1 MIGVVVLIP
10 TIFVGYQYLGTK
22 SDQANFNQ
30 AEVLG
35 TDYIRPFVP
44 IQKLHARH
52 WVLAMAVAK
61 GENYGAELQ
70 STRDEIESLMKSM
83 DDVNREIAPAMTA
96 LAQEANVDGKWND
109 VKGAWETAKAD
120 TDKAEP
126 DLAKRLKTI
135 EEAHKD
141 LLTKD
146 ASLVLDGV
154 ANQSNLILD
163 PDLDSYWLM
172 DLYVIKVPSLVNGFA
187 KLASRALAGG
197 GTATDR
203 VIEMSSI
210 YQTNLDLVDQ
220 SRNVNLKTS
229 IEQTPKFANLDTLN
243 DLYGNLDT
251 LEPDAKAQSE
261 KAKTDFITPLLGS
274 TQVSAPGV
282 APSGPAAVPGG
293 TGKEVKGLVDAT
305 LKAIDSTAEFW
316 LAVDPKLKQLAQ
328 RRVDNYSGERSTG
341 WLALILAMIAVTYF
355 FGALY
360 FTMSDNVQTL
370 NAATKRMI
378 SGTSEKFALESRD
391 ETGEIA
397 ASYNQINEALQESRQ
412 LQSKVA
418 RENEEIQANIIDLLQ
433 VVSDASDGNLTV
445 RARTTVGALGN
456 VADAFNLL
464 LESLENLVADVKRQL
479 ERTNQAV
486 NSIANS
492 ASRMAD
498 GANRQTKEV
507 LAARSAVQG
516 VAGQLTQVS
525 KNAQGASDAAQRTAN
540 SAADGEKAVEE
551 VINGMDSLRAN
562 VQAGAKKMKNLG
574 DRSMEIT
581 QIVGTISRI
590 SEQTNMLALNAA
602 IEAAR
607 AGEHGRGFSVVAEE
621 VRKLAERT
629 ANATKEI
636 EKLVKAIHAETS
648 ETVAAIEHQTQV
660 VEQESR
666 VVGDAGE
673 SLRRIRGVSTESA
686 TLVADITTVT
696 RAQVEQALKVVNTM
710 EAVSTIAVET
720 QAGAEATA
728 TTVNDLLAL
737 SKQLNQSV
745 GRFRIARA

>member
-1 MIGVVVLIP
+1 MLIP
-10 TIFVGYQYLGTK
+10 TIWVGVSLYRST
-22 SDQANFNQ
+22 SHDVDFNQ
-30 AEVLG
+30 AGVVG

-44 IQKLHARH
+44 IYKLHGRH
-52 WVLAMAVAK
+52 WIQALAVAK
-61 GENYGAELQ
+61 GEGNAAELQ
-70 STRDEIESLMKSM
+70 STRDEIDAAMRQL
-83 DDVNREIAPAMTA
+83 DEIQGPLAVEMAN
-96 LAQEANVDGKWND
+96 LAQESNVSTMWEN
-109 VKGAWETAKAD
+109 VKTAWETAKAAPTGD
-120 TDKAEP
+120 VKAIEDAHLELLDK
-126 DLAKRLKTI
+126 DFK
-135 EEAHKD
+135 
-141 LLTKD
+141 
-146 ASLVLDGV
+146 LVLDGV
-154 ANQSNLILD
+154 SNQSNLILD

-172 DLYVIKVPSLVNGFA
+172 DLYVQKLPILMNGIA
-187 KLASRALAGG
+187 KLGSRAISGVGASQQDRAIELA
-197 GTATDR
+197 AL
-203 VIEMSSI
+203 
-210 YQTNLDLVDQ
+210 YQSNRELLDAA
-220 SRNVNLKTS
+220 RNTNLKTS
-229 IEQTPKFANLDTLN
+229 IEQTPKFANLTTIS
-243 DLYGNLDT
+243 DLTTNLDS
-251 LEPDAKAQSE
+251 LESEAKSQFDR
-261 KAKTDFITPLLGS
+261 AKTDFINPLLGG
-274 TQVSAPGV
+274 TQVTAPGV
-282 APSGPAAVPGG
+282 APAPVEKKDIKAFGEATIKA
-293 TGKEVKGLVDAT
+293 LDA
-305 LKAIDSTAEFW
+305 TAEFW
-316 LAVDPKLKQLAQ
+316 LAVDPKLKQLWE
-328 RRVDNYSGERSTG
+328 RRVTNWGSDRRGG
-341 WLALILAMIAVTYF
+341 VIGIILAMGVMVYL

-360 FTMSDNVQTL
+360 FTMSDNVTTL

-378 SGTSEKFALESRD
+378 AGTSEKFALESRD

-397 ASYNQINEALQESRQ
+397 AAYNQINEALQESRQ

-479 ERTNQAV
+479 DRTNAAV

-492 ASRMAD
+492 ASKMAD

-525 KNAQGASDAAQRTAN
+525 KNAQGASDAAQRTAT

-686 TLVADITTVT
+686 SLVADITNVT

-728 TTVNDLLAL
+728 STVNDLLAL